1 MIAILPLCSWQVARS
16 QGATLHFRTNR
27 RIPLEGRLSELLVG
41 FSKTAFVPEAL
52 RHFAASLDSGALP
65 APQLSAHLSPGVSG
79 SFERAQAAA
88 QNTRFMQDPCP
99 CEL

>member
-27 RIPLEGRLSELLVG
+27 RIPLEGRLSEFLWG
-41 FSKTAFVPEAL
+41 FLRQLSSEAL

-65 APQLSAHLSPGVSG
+65 APQLTSARASPALLKEG
-79 SFERAQAAA
+79 AQAAA
-88 QNTRFMQDPCP
+88 QNTRFHARPLPMP
-99 CEL
+99 